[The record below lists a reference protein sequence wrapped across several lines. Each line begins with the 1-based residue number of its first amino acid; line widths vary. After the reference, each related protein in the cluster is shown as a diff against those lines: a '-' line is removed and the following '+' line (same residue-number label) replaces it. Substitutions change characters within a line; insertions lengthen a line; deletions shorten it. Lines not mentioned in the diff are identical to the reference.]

1 MRQGFEHPEQAG
13 QTFAEF
19 GLVAVVFFLLL
30 FAVIKMAQT
39 IFDYAT
45 ICEAAREAA
54 RYAIVHCPTS
64 VCSSSPNPATD
75 AQIQQVAIN
84 AAPSLGLTTSEVSVN
99 WPADSN
105 LPSQTDAQI
114 IISYPYTLSI
124 PLMSSIS
131 LTLKGA
137 SQMLVSQ

>member
-1 MRQGFEHPEQAG
+1 MRHSFERREPAG
-13 QTFAEF
+13 QTAAEF
-19 GLVAVVFFLLL
+19 AAVALVFFFVI
-30 FAVIKMAQT
+30 FAVIKMAEAV
-39 IFDYAT
+39 FDYIT

-64 VCSSSPNPATD
+64 VCSTSPNPATT

-84 AAPSLGLTTSEVSVN
+84 AAPSLGLTTTNVTVN

-114 IISYPYTLSI
+114 NISYPYTLSI
-124 PLMSSIS
+124 PLMSPIS
-131 LTLKGA
+131 LTLTGA